1 MYYFRYGSSF
11 SIRRYFVLSS
21 LPFTILQHILQ
32 VWVCAVTS
40 FKILFVIS
48 CSIVDTL
55 VVFFA
60 DLIERVQLTTVV
72 ISLKTPKINFMSL
85 FQKIFY
91 GKRHIKSKIGVIS
104 WRVIYLFIPCLKLSW
119 SYIFAAMYLSC
130 SSGKLCPASL
140 DATCVRQDSLQ
151 SLK

>member
-1 MYYFRYGSSF
+1 MDVVILLENNLPLGSSCQRAQQQIYYFRYGSSF
-11 SIRRYFVLSS
+11 SIRRYTSSRLFSEVLSS

-32 VWVCAVTS
+32 VWVCTVTS
-40 FKILFVIS
+40 FKILLVIS
-48 CSIVDTL
+48 CGIVDTL

-72 ISLKTPKINFMSL
+72 ISLKTQKINFISL

-104 WRVIYLFIPCLKLSW
+104 WRVIYLFIPCLQLN
-119 SYIFAAMYLSC
+119 
-130 SSGKLCPASL
+130 
-140 DATCVRQDSLQ
+140 
-151 SLK
+151 